1 MSNKV
6 NLLKLFNL
14 DMRIKYSE
22 ITIVAIFQIFKDADL
37 VPPDKSDREEY
48 FKPRNILQTEQK

>member
-6 NLLKLFNL
+6 KILKLFNL

-22 ITIVAIFQIFKDADL
+22 IKVVAILQIFKDADL
-37 VPPDKSDREEY
+37 VPPNKNAREEY
-48 FKPRNILQTEQK
+48 FKPKIFYKQS